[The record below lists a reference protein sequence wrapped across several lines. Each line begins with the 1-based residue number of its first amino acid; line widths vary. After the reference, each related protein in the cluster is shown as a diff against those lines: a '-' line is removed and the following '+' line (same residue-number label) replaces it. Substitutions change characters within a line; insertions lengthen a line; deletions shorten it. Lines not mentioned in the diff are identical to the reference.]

1 MTSSDPPLS
10 GDFQDD
16 ADRAFEIGSCFG
28 TREPEKT
35 YHTPARRTLRKWRPR
50 HRAAIAAGP
59 GTPRTDPGTPF
70 SGENS
75 RPHRDILGFQGWRH
89 VGGPIAPTPI
99 QNDSGLS
106 QGFACRPAAGCACG
120 NASTA
125 HVPEKWEPVFR

>member
-10 GDFQDD
+10 GDS
-16 ADRAFEIGSCFG
+16 RTMRIGRSKSAPVSG

-106 QGFACRPAAGCACG
+106 QG
-120 NASTA
+120 
-125 HVPEKWEPVFR
+125 